1 MSIEVA
7 LQPWDCCSAS
17 SAWWW
22 ELLHSTPGEIAAY
35 ECFVLCKSIGNKLVL
50 SQRFRGFPFSFF
62 FVFLSEKLCR
72 LCSYDVG
79 VLQVFISLRSYC
91 YQKAEQCLL
100 DKAGGEK
107 LRGFTEEVF
116 NRAKNEICA
125 PKQCSPNYWARLK
138 C

>member
-1 MSIEVA
+1 MLIEVA
-7 LQPWDCCSAS
+7 LQPWDCRCAS

-22 ELLHSTPGEIAAY
+22 KLLHSTPGEIAAY
-35 ECFVLCKSIGNKLVL
+35 ECFVLCKSIGNILVL
-50 SQRFRGFPFSFF
+50 SLRLRGFPFSFF
-62 FVFLSEKLCR
+62 FCFLSEKLCR

>member
-1 MSIEVA
+1 M
-7 LQPWDCCSAS
+7 
-17 SAWWW
+17 
-22 ELLHSTPGEIAAY
+22 
-35 ECFVLCKSIGNKLVL
+35 LCKSIGNILVL
-50 SQRFRGFPFSFF
+50 SLRLRGFPFSFF

-125 PKQCSPNYWARLK
+125 PKQCSPNYWARFM